1 MHEWT
6 LNFSS
11 SLIFQGYSY
20 QPNGYVQ
27 TGLGFEPNYGR
38 TYATP
43 VQRYEFQTN
52 QMSPINQ
59 VSLQSVS
66 FAPAVTYTSQVST
79 GSTPMLLSSQNDLNK
94 TVSGNDMPGYPRVN
108 SVPPRSLN
116 CNGYSG
122 DYSGNQ
128 NHNLANNVPQQQQQT
143 QQHNQHQQQM
153 QQQQHHQQQHNNSN
167 QMHPPQV
174 PQSPNRSNMS
184 TPVSQ
189 HMMVP
194 TGPGSNHMSQIPH
207 SPNSLQNNGNQ
218 QQQIQMQSP
227 NHHHSQLQTAS
238 RYPSHPGTPHSMQQ
252 SPNKNPQ
259 MLHSHSGMH
268 TPNPQHNAHQ
278 HNMTAMSPNHNMN
291 HVQEWSWNNHTVP
304 AGNNEIFNQSDR
316 VNLNTRLKTMILS
329 KNDQKDHD
337 HQNGDGTTSAAN
349 QQNTAQTGHF
359 LSYSH
364 HLRDINPTTN
374 DSRSLQPCSA
384 PVAEPIGGG
393 GESIWKPF
401 GYNKPNDFQYSD
413 QKLENSI
420 RKTDY
425 SGTDEIVKEKNAKGK
440 ATAAQKSQ
448 NADVKV
454 KTEPEKVKPKRQRKK
469 PPPKQTPVNDAST
482 NKSSNNENCQ
492 NSNPRQSYSS
502 YGIDHIHPPN
512 EPMQPS
518 KPPYYLPKANESQTH
533 SALTTPF
540 DPTIKIK
547 QEPMSFSNYNP
558 TTNHPVENFDLA
570 QVKME
575 GYERNYQNFINYAD
589 YCQSQNSTANR
600 GAQQQQQSQSE
611 TDYPCFNPNYNYP
624 SFSSANYQA
633 NYPNYN
639 QYTGQQVQQQPMN
652 VEPVP
657 QTTKQE
663 PYLQEQQVKT
673 EITNE
678 NKIELTNYE
687 KEIPVYTY
695 PNPSKLPTVGDQ
707 NQKAETQM
715 FPYLGEGG
723 PATLTESTGFS
734 CCRQGGTHHP
744 SDEHIRDGACVG
756 RQTKDELML
765 DDEAEKSQ
773 DEAGERTAIPS
784 PDRTEKGLKPEVPDC
799 DCFSSDKNPP
809 EPGSYYTHLGES
821 EFD

>member
-1 MHEWT
+1 
-6 LNFSS
+6 
-11 SLIFQGYSY
+11 
-20 QPNGYVQ
+20 
-27 TGLGFEPNYGR
+27 
-38 TYATP
+38 
-43 VQRYEFQTN
+43 
-52 QMSPINQ
+52 MSPINQ

-94 TVSGNDMPGYPRVN
+94 TISGNDMPGYPRVN

-128 NHNLANNVPQQQQQT
+128 NHNITNNVQPQQQQQQ
-143 QQHNQHQQQM
+143 QQHNQHQQQ
-153 QQQQHHQQQHNNSN
+153 QQMQHHQQQHNNSN

-194 TGPGSNHMSQIPH
+194 TGPGSNHMSQIPQ
-207 SPNSLQNNGNQ
+207 SPNSLQNNGNQQQ

-227 NHHHSQLQTAS
+227 NHHHSQIQTAS

-252 SPNKNPQ
+252 SPNKNTQ

-268 TPNPQHNAHQ
+268 TPNPQHNAHQQ

-349 QQNTAQTGHF
+349 QQNSAQTGHF

-374 DSRSLQPCSA
+374 DSRCLQPGSTQI
-384 PVAEPIGGG
+384 AEPIGGG

-401 GYNKPNDFQYSD
+401 GYNKPNDFQYAE
-413 QKLENSI
+413 QKLENSV

-425 SGTDEIVKEKNAKGK
+425 GGTDEQMKEKNVKGK
-440 ATAAQKSQ
+440 GQAAAPKSQ
-448 NADVKV
+448 HVENVKI

-469 PPPKQTPVNDAST
+469 PAPKQTPTIDVS
-482 NKSSNNENCQ
+482 NKSSNNDSSHNA
-492 NSNPRQSYSS
+492 NPRQSYSTS
-502 YGIDHIHPPN
+502 NYGIDHIHPPN
-512 EPMQPS
+512 EPMQQPP
-518 KPPYYLPKANESQTH
+518 KPYYLPKENEMQQTNLL
-533 SALTTPF
+533 SVPTPY
-540 DPTIKIK
+540 DPMIKIK
-547 QEPMSFSNYNP
+547 QEPMTFSNYNP
-558 TTNHPVENFDLA
+558 TMNHPVENFDLA

-589 YCQSQNSTANR
+589 YCQSQNSTGNR
-600 GAQQQQQSQSE
+600 SQQQQQQQTQNE
-611 TDYPCFNPNYNYP
+611 IEYPSFNPGYNYP
-624 SFSSANYQA
+624 SFSTPGYQT

-639 QYTGQQVQQQPMN
+639 QFTGQQVQQQPMN
-652 VEPVP
+652 NELVP
-657 QTTKQE
+657 QVPKQE
-663 PYLQEQQVKT
+663 PYLQERQVKT
-673 EITNE
+673 ENE
-678 NKIELTNYE
+678 TESKIILTNYE

-695 PNPSKLPTVGDQ
+695 PNPSKISTGDT
-707 NQKAETQM
+707 NPKSEPQK

-723 PATLTESTGFS
+723 PATLSDSFGFS
-734 CCRQGGTHHP
+734 CCRQGGTNQP
-744 SDEHIRDGACVG
+744 SDEHKRDGICVG
-756 RQTKDELML
+756 RQTKDELLL
-765 DDEAEKSQ
+765 DDDAEKSQ
-773 DEAGERTAIPS
+773 DEVGAAIPS

-809 EPGSYYTHLGES
+809 EPGSYYTHLGKFNEIS
-821 EFD
+821 FSFGPLNSQYLNFNSILQDLQRVWRI